1 MFLLGLIFLL
11 LGILFLLRNLGL
23 LPIEIWSAF
32 WPSLLILLGIYIIFL
47 SHKIKVFWQK
57 LRGNVISGKIIDN

>member
-1 MFLLGLIFLL
+1 MFLLGLIFIL

-32 WPSLLILLGIYIIFL
+32 WPSLFIILGLYIVFL
-47 SHKIKVFWQK
+47 NYKVKTFWQR
-57 LRGNVISGKIIDN
+57 LRGKVISGKIID